1 MVLYFKTSENM
12 ESVYGFSITVAM
24 LMTTILLNY
33 YLKFKLKWNRIK
45 VAFVIAFFLILETS
59 FFLVNITKLLERWQ
73 FLLLTVL
80 LFLVMYTW
88 YYAKMK
94 IISLGKYLDLSKQ
107 LDKLVLLSNDHSIS
121 KTATHLVH
129 LTKTENSDQ
138 IEETII
144 LSLFSKIPKRADVY
158 WFLHVNRTND
168 PYTINHETYT
178 LVEQKAYKI
187 ILNIGFRVHLRS
199 DLYFKKVLHKMLK
212 DGELKTDRMS
222 DLSFKYHKEPEIKF
236 IIIERFLPI
245 ENELEV
251 LDNIIFN
258 TYFFL
263 KQLGLSDFKAFGLE
277 RSNVQVEYVPWLY
290 EPAKE
295 IHITKANPST
305 F

>member
-1 MVLYFKTSENM
+1 
-12 ESVYGFSITVAM
+12 
-24 LMTTILLNY
+24 
-33 YLKFKLKWNRIK
+33 
-45 VAFVIAFFLILETS
+45 
-59 FFLVNITKLLERWQ
+59 
-73 FLLLTVL
+73 
-80 LFLVMYTW
+80 
-88 YYAKMK
+88 
-94 IISLGKYLDLSKQ
+94 
-107 LDKLVLLSNDHSIS
+107 
-121 KTATHLVH
+121 
-129 LTKTENSDQ
+129 
-138 IEETII
+138 
-144 LSLFSKIPKRADVY
+144 
-158 WFLHVNRTND
+158 
-168 PYTINHETYT
+168 
-178 LVEQKAYKI
+178 
-187 ILNIGFRVHLRS
+187 
-199 DLYFKKVLHKMLK
+199 MLK